1 MKTRILLLIAFLGF
15 AFTMQAQKFAYV
27 DTKYILENIPEYQS
41 AQNTLDE
48 LSMEWQSE
56 LEVKFKE
63 IDSLYKAFQSEAFLL
78 PEDAKIKRQDEII
91 AKEKEA
97 KSLQK
102 KYFGTD
108 GDLTKKRQELLKPI
122 QDKVFN
128 AIEELAESGA
138 YAVIFDKSGS
148 VSMIYT
154 NPKYDKSDEVL
165 EMLGLSP
172 GGVSNE

>member
-1 MKTRILLLIAFLGF
+1 MKTRLLLLIAFLGF
-15 AFTMQAQKFAYV
+15 VLTVQAQKFAYV

-48 LSMEWQSE
+48 LSIEWQAE
-56 LEVKFKE
+56 LEMKFKE

-97 KSLQK
+97 KALQK

-108 GDLTKKRQELLKPI
+108 GELMKKRQELLKPI

-148 VSMIYT
+148 VSMLYT
-154 NPKYDKSDEVL
+154 NAKYDKSDEVL
-165 EMLGLSP
+165 EKLGLSP
-172 GGVSNE
+172 GGVSNQ

>member
-1 MKTRILLLIAFLGF
+1 MKTKILLLLTLF
-15 AFTMQAQKFAYV
+15 ALTLTVQAQKFAYV
-27 DTKYILENIPEYQS
+27 DTKYILENIPEYQA

-48 LSMEWQSE
+48 LSLEWQAD
-56 LEVKFKE
+56 LEVKFSE

-78 PEDAKIKRQDEII
+78 PEDVKLKRQDEII

-97 KSLQK
+97 KSMQK

-108 GDLTKKRQELLKPI
+108 GDMVKKRQELMKPI

-128 AIEELAESGA
+128 AIEEMAESGV

-148 VSMIYT
+148 MTMIYT
-154 NPKYDKSDEVL
+154 NPKYDKSDDVL
-165 EMLGLSP
+165 ELLGLSP
-172 GGVSNE
+172 GGVRNE